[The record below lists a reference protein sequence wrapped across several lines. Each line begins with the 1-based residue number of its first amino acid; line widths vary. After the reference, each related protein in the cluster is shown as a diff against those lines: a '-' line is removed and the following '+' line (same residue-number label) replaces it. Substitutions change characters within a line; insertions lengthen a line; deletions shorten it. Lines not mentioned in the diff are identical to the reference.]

1 MGKSTNDTDGR
12 SGNERVEEK
21 QQKILENA
29 RRILADASE
38 FLEDRVDSLKEL
50 KAGSEDM
57 GEVKELKRLII
68 EMNSAWRTL
77 LEVQSRTDATMPN
90 SAILDLE
97 AARAEIERRLTRLAA
112 REQAE
117 GISR

>member
-1 MGKSTNDTDGR
+1 MGKSTNDKDGR
-12 SGNERVEEK
+12 SGDEFVEER
-21 QQKILENA
+21 QKKTLENA

-57 GEVKELKRLII
+57 GKVKELKRLIL

-77 LEVQSRTDATMPN
+77 LEVQSKTDATMPDA
-90 SAILDLE
+90 AILDLE
-97 AARAEIERRLTRLAA
+97 AARAEIERRLARLSA
-112 REQAE
+112 R
-117 GISR
+117 G